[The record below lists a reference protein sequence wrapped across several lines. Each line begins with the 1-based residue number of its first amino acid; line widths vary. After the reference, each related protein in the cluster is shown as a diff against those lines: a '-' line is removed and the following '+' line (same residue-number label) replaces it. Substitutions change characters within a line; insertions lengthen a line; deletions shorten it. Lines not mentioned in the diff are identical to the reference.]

1 MMATVNV
8 LIGGLFDR
16 LLAPLAMLS
25 PLAGLAVVSLVTA
38 VAMLLFIRTSSNQA
52 RLGEVKRQIQACVFE
67 CRLFQDD
74 LPAVFRALGEM
85 LRRNVVYLGLSMR
98 PLLWAAVPLALVL
111 TQLDL
116 FFGYRAAAR
125 EPLLVTARVSDS
137 AALPNGAA
145 SASLEAP
152 DGVRV
157 LTPPIWIPAT
167 RELLWKV
174 EPQTPGAYVL
184 RVRIGSWALDKTLV
198 ASDGP
203 ARRSPVRVAEG
214 LIAQA
219 ANPAEAPIPS
229 DTPVSE
235 VRVGYASNTV
245 ELLGWQMPWLTPFV
259 AFSVLWGA
267 ALKKPLKVTM

>member
-1 MMATVNV
+1 MSTFNAA
-8 LIGGLFDR
+8 IGWLFDR
-16 LLAPLAMLS
+16 LLAPLALLS

-38 VAMLLFIRTSSNQA
+38 VGMLFFIRTASNQA
-52 RLGEVKRQIQACVFE
+52 RLAEVKRQIHACVFE

-85 LRRNVVYLGLSMR
+85 LRRNVVYVGLTLR
-98 PLLWAAVPLALVL
+98 PLLWAAVPLALLL

-116 FFGYRAAAR
+116 FFGYRAPAR
-125 EPLLVTARVSDS
+125 EPLLLTARMRDA
-137 AALPNGAA
+137 AALPGGAA

-167 RELLWKV
+167 GELLWKV
-174 EPQTPGAYVL
+174 EAAAPGAYVV
-184 RVRIGSWALDKTLV
+184 RVRVGTWSFDKTLV

-214 LIAQA
+214 LMAQVI
-219 ANPAEAPIPS
+219 NPAEAPIPA

-235 VRVGYASNTV
+235 VRVDYAPSTV
-245 ELLGWQMPWLTPFV
+245 QLLGWQMPWV
-259 AFSVLWGA
+259 APYFLFSVLWGA
-267 ALKKPLKVTM
+267 VLKKPLKVTM

>member
-1 MMATVNV
+1 LAFINSV
-8 LIGGLFDR
+8 IGWTFDR
-16 LLAPLAMLS
+16 LLAPLALLS

-38 VAMLLFIRTSSNQA
+38 VAMLLCIRAVSNQA
-52 RLGEVKRQIQACVFE
+52 RLAEVKRQIHACIFE

-85 LRRNVVYLGLSMR
+85 LRRNVVYVGLTLR
-98 PLLWAAVPLALVL
+98 PLVWAAVPLALLL

-125 EPLLVTARVSDS
+125 EPLLLTARMRDA
-137 AALPNGAA
+137 AALPDGAA

-167 RELLWKV
+167 GELLWKI
-174 EPQTPGAYVL
+174 EPAKPGAYVV
-184 RVRIGSWALDKTLV
+184 RVRVGAWSFDKTVV

-214 LIAQA
+214 LLAQMVY
-219 ANPAEAPIPS
+219 PAEAPIPGG
-229 DTPVSE
+229 TPVSE
-235 VRVGYASNTV
+235 VRVGYATRAV
-245 ELLGWQMPWLTPFV
+245 ELLGWQMPWV
-259 AFSVLWGA
+259 APYFIFSVLWGF
-267 ALKKPLKVTM
+267 ALKKPLKVRL

>member
-1 MMATVNV
+1 MATINA

-25 PLAGLAVVSLVTA
+25 PLAGLVVVSLVTA
-38 VAMLLFIRTSSNQA
+38 VAMLLFIRKASNQA

-74 LPAVFRALGEM
+74 LPSVFRALGEM
-85 LRRNVVYLGLSMR
+85 LRSNVVYLGLSLR
-98 PLLWAAVPLALVL
+98 PLLWAAVPLALLL

-116 FFGYRAAAR
+116 FFGYQSGAR
-125 EPLLVTARVSDS
+125 EPLLLTAKVSDA

-167 RELLWKV
+167 GEMVWKV
-174 EPQTPGAYVL
+174 EPREPGAYVV
-184 RVRIGSWALDKTLV
+184 RVRVGEWTLDKTLV
-198 ASDGP
+198 ASAGP
-203 ARRSPVRVAEG
+203 ARRSPVRVADG
-214 LIAQA
+214 LVAQMV
-219 ANPAEAPIPS
+219 NPAEPPLPAG
-229 DTPVSE
+229 TPVSE
-235 VRVGYASNTV
+235 VRVGYAPRSI
-245 ELLGWQMPWLTPFV
+245 ELLGWQLPWVLPFFF
-259 AFSVLWGA
+259 FSILWGF
-267 ALKKPLKVTM
+267 ALKKPLNVRL

>member
-1 MMATVNV
+1 VSTVNA
-8 LIGGLFDR
+8 LIGGMFDR

-38 VAMLLFIRTSSNQA
+38 VAMLLFIRRSSNQA

-85 LRRNVVYLGLSMR
+85 LRSNVVYLGLSMR
-98 PLLWAAVPLALVL
+98 PLLWAAVPLALLL

-116 FFGYRAAAR
+116 FFGYQAAAR
-125 EPLLVTARVSDS
+125 QPLLLTARVSDA
-137 AALPNGAA
+137 AALPDGAA

-152 DGVRV
+152 AGVRV

-167 RELLWKV
+167 GEMLWKV
-174 EPQTPGAYVL
+174 EPKEPGAYVV
-184 RVRIGSWALDKTLV
+184 RVRVGAWTLDKTLV

-203 ARRSPVRVAEG
+203 ARRSPVRVSDG
-214 LIAQA
+214 LLAQIV
-219 ANPAEAPIPS
+219 NPAEPPLPAGAPI
-229 DTPVSE
+229 SE
-235 VRVGYASNTV
+235 VRVGYAPRTV
-245 ELLGWQMPWLTPFV
+245 ELLGWQLPWVLPFF
-259 AFSVLWGA
+259 AFSVLWGF
-267 ALKKPLKVTM
+267 ALKKPLNVRL

>member
-1 MMATVNV
+1 MATLNAV
-8 LIGGLFDR
+8 IGWLFDR

-25 PLAGLAVVSLVTA
+25 PLAGVAVVSLVTA
-38 VAMLLFIRTSSNQA
+38 VAMLLCIRAASNQA
-52 RLGEVKRQIQACVFE
+52 RLAEVKRQIHACIFE

-85 LRRNVVYLGLSMR
+85 LRRNVVYVGLSLR
-98 PLLWAAVPLALVL
+98 PLLWAAVPLALLL

-116 FFGYRAAAR
+116 FFGYRSPVHER
-125 EPLLVTARVSDS
+125 LLLTARIRDA
-137 AALPNGAA
+137 AALPNGPA

-167 RELLWKV
+167 GELLWKV
-174 EPQTPGAYVL
+174 EPTEAGTYVV
-184 RVRIGSWALDKTLV
+184 RVRIGAWTFDKTLV

-214 LIAQA
+214 LIAQVVH
-219 ANPAEAPIPS
+219 PAEAPIPGNS
-229 DTPVSE
+229 PVSE
-235 VRVGYASNTV
+235 LRVGYTTGTV
-245 ELLGWQMPWLTPFV
+245 ELLGWQMPWMAPFFL
-259 AFSVLWGA
+259 FSVLWGA
-267 ALKKPLKVTM
+267 GLKRPLKVTM

>member
-1 MMATVNV
+1 LATFNAM
-8 LIGGLFDR
+8 IGWLFDR
-16 LLAPLAMLS
+16 LLAPLALLS

-38 VAMLLFIRTSSNQA
+38 VAMLLCIRAASNQA
-52 RLGEVKRQIQACVFE
+52 RLADVKRQIHACIFE

-85 LRRNVVYLGLSMR
+85 LRRNVVYLGLTLR
-98 PLLWAAVPLALVL
+98 PLLWAAVPLALLL

-116 FFGYRAAAR
+116 FFGYRAPVR
-125 EPLLVTARVSDS
+125 EPLLLTARMRDA
-137 AALPNGAA
+137 AALPDGAA

-167 RELLWKV
+167 SELLWKI
-174 EPQTPGAYVL
+174 EPAKPGAYVVRL
-184 RVRIGSWALDKTLV
+184 RIGGWSFDKTVV

-214 LIAQA
+214 LLAQVV
-219 ANPAEAPIPS
+219 NPAEAPIPGG
-229 DTPVSE
+229 TPVSE
-235 VRVGYASNTV
+235 VRVGYAPRTV
-245 ELLGWQMPWLTPFV
+245 ELLGWQMPWV
-259 AFSVLWGA
+259 APYFLFSVLWGF
-267 ALKKPLKVTM
+267 ALKKPLKVRL

>member
-1 MMATVNV
+1 M
-8 LIGGLFDR
+8 IGWLFDR

-38 VAMLLFIRTSSNQA
+38 VAMLLCIRAASNQT
-52 RLGEVKRQIQACVFE
+52 RLADVKRQIHACIFE

-85 LRRNVVYLGLSMR
+85 LRRNAVYVGLSLR
-98 PLLWAAVPLALVL
+98 PLLWAAVPMALVL

-116 FFGYRAAAR
+116 FFGYRAPAR
-125 EPLLVTARVSDS
+125 EPLLVTARMRD
-137 AALPNGAA
+137 AAVLPNGAA

-152 DGVRV
+152 AGVRV

-174 EPQTPGAYVL
+174 EPTDSGAYVV
-184 RVRIGSWALDKTLV
+184 RVRVGAWSFDKTLV

-203 ARRSPVRVAEG
+203 ARRSPVRPAEG
-214 LIAQA
+214 LMAQMV
-219 ANPAEAPIPS
+219 NPAEAPIPGGS
-229 DTPVSE
+229 PVSE
-235 VRVGYASNTV
+235 VGIGYAPRTV
-245 ELLGWQMPWLTPFV
+245 VLMGWQMTWLVPYLL
-259 AFSVLWGA
+259 FSVLWGF
-267 ALKKPLKVTM
+267 ALMKPLKVRL

>member
-1 MMATVNV
+1 LSTLNAV
-8 LIGGLFDR
+8 IGWLFDR

-38 VAMLLFIRTSSNQA
+38 VAMLLCIRVASNQA
-52 RLGEVKRQIQACVFE
+52 RLAEVKRQIHACIFE

-85 LRRNVVYLGLSMR
+85 LWSNVLYVGLSLR
-98 PLLWAAVPLALVL
+98 PLLWAAVPMALLL

-125 EPLLVTARVSDS
+125 EPRLLTARMGDA

-145 SASLEAP
+145 SALLEAP

-167 RELLWKV
+167 GELVWKV
-174 EPQTPGAYVL
+174 EPRESGAYVV
-184 RVRIGSWALDKTLV
+184 RVRVGAWTFDKTLV

-203 ARRSPVRVAEG
+203 ARRSPVRPSEG
-214 LIAQA
+214 LIAQMI
-219 ANPAEAPIPS
+219 NPAEAPIPGG
-229 DTPVSE
+229 TPVSE
-235 VRVGYASNTV
+235 VRIDYVPRTV
-245 ELLGWQMPWLTPFV
+245 VLMGWQMPWVVPYLI
-259 AFSVLWGA
+259 FSVLWGF
-267 ALKKPLKVTM
+267 ALKKPLKVRM